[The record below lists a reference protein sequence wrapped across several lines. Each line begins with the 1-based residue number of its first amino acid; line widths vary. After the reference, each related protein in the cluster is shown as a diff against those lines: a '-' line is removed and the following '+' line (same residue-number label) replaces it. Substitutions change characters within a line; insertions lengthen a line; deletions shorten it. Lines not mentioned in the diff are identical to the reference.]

1 MTPREITALR
11 NVLAIMTDRC
21 NPTDRMKDVLDSQSP
36 GEISKDLE
44 TLNRYLKIQTAGD
57 GTVKQADFEA
67 IWKQYPKPVGKKMA
81 IRHFFASVKTQ
92 NDLER
97 IQKALANYTESYNV
111 GRGFIQNGDR
121 WFGDWQG
128 WVDPTP
134 AMMGGTKAAPEDQK
148 QQARERFLKGTGKE
162 DPKNGTR

>member
-1 MTPREITALR
+1 MTPREIAALR
-11 NVLAIMTDRC
+11 NILAYMTEAEPGGTVPMTNAPDLQRDVTVLV
-21 NPTDRMKDVLDSQSP
+21 K
-36 GEISKDLE
+36 
-44 TLNRYLKIQTAGD
+44 YLKIQTAGD

-81 IRHFFASVKTQ
+81 HRHFFASVKTRK
-92 NDLER
+92 DLER

-134 AMMGGTKAAPEDQK
+134 AMMGGTKAAPEDQN
-148 QQARERFLKGTGKE
+148 QQARERFLKGTTNGK
-162 DPKNGTR
+162 R